1 MTLFLHGI
9 SVTCS
14 YSSKCSIHKEFR
26 DVLNLRIYI
35 NILCTTHEN
44 SSNTHIRHFS
54 KVVVEWLSLLLRIRE
69 IQSSNL
75 DQEAACSEKFLRGF
89 PQFLHKI
96 AGTVP

>member
-9 SVTCS
+9 SVTCT

-35 NILCTTHEN
+35 HILCTTHEN
-44 SSNTHIRHFS
+44 PCNTHIRHFS